1 MPLTNQ
7 FSDYTAKLDEL
18 LRPGTSFDL
27 VKRPL
32 QFAEKDA
39 VLYFIDGFIKDEI
52 MEKIMEFF
60 MKLKPEDIAALVPD
74 TKLFADSL
82 IPDVE
87 TDANADME
95 QVVSMVLSGA
105 AALLVDGFPEAVVID
120 ARTYPVRS
128 VEEPDADRV
137 LRGSRD
143 GFVET
148 LVFNT
153 ALLRRRIRDPMLT
166 VELFQVGTK
175 SKTDLAVCYL
185 EGKADPKFVKTV
197 QERLKALTV
206 PALTMGQESLA
217 EAMFPQRWYNPFPKV
232 RYTERP
238 DSGAASVLEGKVL
251 IFVDNSPSAMILPT
265 SIFDFV
271 QETDDFY
278 FPPLTGTY
286 MRLTRI
292 LIFFLTLLFLPV
304 WYLLVE
310 NPQWIP
316 PWLDFIKIAEPISVP
331 LIFQLLLAEFAID
344 GLKLASLNTP
354 SPLSGSFSIIG
365 GLILGDFAVKAG
377 WFAPEVILYMAF
389 VAIANFT
396 QPSLELGYAFK
407 FIRMLLLVLSAL
419 FGVWGFGGGLL
430 LTVILVC
437 TNKTVAGKSYLFPLI
452 PFHGKELRKL
462 FFRTRLKQ
470 KKHTSK

>member
-1 MPLTNQ
+1 
-7 FSDYTAKLDEL
+7 
-18 LRPGTSFDL
+18 
-27 VKRPL
+27 
-32 QFAEKDA
+32 
-39 VLYFIDGFIKDEI
+39 
-52 MEKIMEFF
+52 
-60 MKLKPEDIAALVPD
+60 
-74 TKLFADSL
+74 
-82 IPDVE
+82 
-87 TDANADME
+87 
-95 QVVSMVLSGA
+95 MVLSGA
-105 AALLVDGFPEAVVID
+105 AALLLEDFPEAVVID

-137 LRGSRD
+137 LRGSHD

-166 VELFQVGTK
+166 IEILQAGTK
-175 SKTDLAVCYL
+175 SKTDLAICYM

-197 QERLKALTV
+197 REKLKALTV

-217 EAMFPQRWYNPFPKV
+217 EAIFPQRWYNPFPKV

-238 DSGAASVLEGKVL
+238 DSGASSVLEGKIL
-251 IFVDNSPSAMILPT
+251 LFVDNSPSAMILPT

-286 MRLTRI
+286 LRLTRI
-292 LIFFLTLLFLPV
+292 LIFFLTILFLPM

-316 PWLDFIKIAEPISVP
+316 SWLDFIKIAEPISIPV
-331 LIFQLLLAEFAID
+331 IFQILLAEFAID

-354 SPLSGSFSIIG
+354 SPLNGSFSIIG

-377 WFAPEVILYMAF
+377 WFVPEVILYMAF

-407 FIRMLLLVLSAL
+407 FIRLLLLLLSAL
-419 FGVWGFGGGLL
+419 FGIWGFGGGLL
-430 LTVILVC
+430 LTLLLIC
-437 TNKTVAGKSYLFPLI
+437 TNKTVAGKSYLFPLV
-452 PFHGKELRKL
+452 PFNAEELRKL
-462 FFRTRLKQ
+462 FFRTRLK
-470 KKHTSK
+470 SKRNAAK